1 MAVID
6 TDRVVTVTQLV
17 EELRVSIPTARGI
30 VQDLTEVATINR
42 TSFYDREDVKAE
54 LRARNDN
61 LLAFLGVLSP
71 EDSYDGNIVASME
84 TSLNEL

>member
-6 TDRVVTVTQLV
+6 TEKVVTVSQLV
-17 EELRVSIPTARGI
+17 DELGVSIPTARGI
-30 VQDLTEVATINR
+30 VQGLGVLVTINR

-54 LRARNDN
+54 LRARNDK

-84 TSLNEL
+84 TSHNEL

>member
-30 VQDLTEVATINR
+30 VQDLSVVATINR

>member
-6 TDRVVTVTQLV
+6 TEKVVTVSQLT
-17 EELRVSIPTARGI
+17 EELRVSVPTARSLVEGLE
-30 VQDLTEVATINR
+30 VVATINR
-42 TSFYDREDVKAE
+42 TSFYDREAVKAE
-54 LRARNDN
+54 LRSRHDN

-84 TSLNEL
+84 TALDEL

>member
-6 TDRVVTVTQLV
+6 TEKVVTVSQLT
-17 EELRVSIPTARGI
+17 EELKISIPTARGL
-30 VQDLTEVATINR
+30 VEGLEVVATINR
-42 TSFYDREDVKAE
+42 TSFYDREAVKTE
-54 LRARNDN
+54 LRARHDN

-84 TSLNEL
+84 ASLNEL

>member
-6 TDRVVTVTQLV
+6 TDKVVTVTQLV

-30 VQDLTEVATINR
+30 VQDLNVVATINR
-42 TSFYDREDVKAE
+42 TMFYDREDVKAE
-54 LRARNDN
+54 LRSRNDN

>member
-42 TSFYDREDVKAE
+42 TSFYDREGVKAE

>member
-6 TDRVVTVTQLV
+6 TDRVVTVAQLV
-17 EELRVSIPTARGI
+17 EELHVSIPTARGI
-30 VQDLTEVATINR
+30 VQDLSVVATINR